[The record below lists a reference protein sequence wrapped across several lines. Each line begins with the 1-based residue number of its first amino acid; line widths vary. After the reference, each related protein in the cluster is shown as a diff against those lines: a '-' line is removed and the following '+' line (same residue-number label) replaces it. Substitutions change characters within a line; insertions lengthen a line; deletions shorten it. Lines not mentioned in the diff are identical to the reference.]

1 VNNPLKRAS
10 SLPLNLVNFALKAK
24 LHRLQGRVIRFSS
37 PLQKEVTGFK
47 RGGTTFL
54 NPVAGVFSGEEAY

>member
-1 VNNPLKRAS
+1 MPKEVKT
-10 SLPLNLVNFALKAK
+10 V
-24 LHRLQGRVIRFSS
+24 SS